1 MPTMFARP
9 PSFLVRLRRHRG
21 VWMLALAVL
30 LFKVAMSTFCALDG
44 PRAVF
49 AGSAPAGSADAT
61 IQSGT
66 ADADDDYCALGE
78 GGGCHCTCAHAVA
91 IPAHAIAL
99 AATERP
105 SSLHPAVPEGE
116 SPVFARSPLRPPI
129 S

>member
-1 MPTMFARP
+1 MFAHA
-9 PSFLVRLRRHRG
+9 PSLLVRLRRHRG
-21 VWMLALAVL
+21 VWTLALAVL

-49 AGSAPAGSADAT
+49 ASSAPAGSAAT

-66 ADADDDYCALGE
+66 VDADDDYCALGE

-91 IPAHAIAL
+91 LPTHAPAVAT
-99 AATERP
+99 TERP
-105 SSLHPAVPEGE
+105 SRLHATVPAGE
-116 SPVFARSPLRPPI
+116 SPAFARSPLRPPI

>member
-1 MPTMFARP
+1 MSRRP
-9 PSFLVRLRRHRG
+9 PSLLVRLRRHRG

-44 PRAVF
+44 PRVAF
-49 AGSAPAGSADAT
+49 ADGSPAAPTAT
-61 IQSGT
+61 VQSTDG
-66 ADADDDYCALGE
+66 DADGDYCALGE

-91 IPAHAIAL
+91 LPAQATVV

-105 SSLHPAVPEGE
+105 RTLHPSVPAGE
-116 SPVFARSPLRPPI
+116 SPAFARSPLRPPI

>member
-1 MPTMFARP
+1 MFAHA
-9 PSFLVRLRRHRG
+9 PSLLVRLRRHRG

-44 PRAVF
+44 PRVAFADGSPAAPIAAVQ
-49 AGSAPAGSADAT
+49 GTDADA
-61 IQSGT
+61 
-66 ADADDDYCALGE
+66 DDYCALGE

-91 IPAHAIAL
+91 LPTHASVI

-105 SSLHPAVPEGE
+105 SRLHLAVPAGE
-116 SPVFARSPLRPPI
+116 SPAFARSPLRPPI